1 MTTIKISGNLNFT
14 KCLKESNNQLNFCSC
29 KQNCR
34 KLKMSDGSLKTVD
47 NQTFW
52 IFNLSKTSGEICRQN
67 ISCQNSKNVSFGGKI
82 VEMKEEPP
90 SATSVTEMV
99 IQHCV
104 NKACSKD

>member
-1 MTTIKISGNLNFT
+1 MTTIKISGNSNFT

-29 KQNCR
+29 KQDCR
-34 KLKMSDGSLKTVD
+34 RLKMSDGSLKTAD

-52 IFNLSKTSGEICRQN
+52 IFNLTKTIGEICKQS
-67 ISCQNSKNVSFGGKI
+67 ISCQNSRNVTFRGNI

-90 SATSVTEMV
+90 IATSVTEMV

-104 NKACSKD
+104 NKA